1 MEQDRSTLLSSLW
14 ALRVFRAPLYR
25 AALLWFALHV
35 FIGIAN
41 GGVVFNFAQ
50 IRFVVIIAAVV
61 GYIDSRRR
69 HETTFL
75 GNLGIPA
82 FLPPLLWAGTV
93 IAIETLLRLGHAIL
107 V

>member
-1 MEQDRSTLLSSLW
+1 MGRDRSTLISSLW
-14 ALRVFRAPLYR
+14 ALRVARAPLAR
-25 AALLWFALHV
+25 AAVLWLALHV

-41 GGVVFNFAQ
+41 GGLVFNFAQ
-50 IRFVVIIAAVV
+50 IRFVVIVAGVV

-82 FLPPLLWAGTV
+82 YLPPLLWAGTV
-93 IAIETLLRLGHAIL
+93 IVLETLLRLGHAIL